1 MVQRS
6 PGWLAINVQ
15 LLRSPAE
22 TPLWT
27 RRFDDQESHALQ
39 LQSDVAEQLANELE
53 RAIPVKL
60 TALRLE
66 KSQAVK
72 PEALALYFEGH
83 AHVSREN
90 RKDNDTAIELLE
102 KAKAADPGF
111 ADAYAELANAYVV
124 KDFYFEPNRWRSK
137 AQAAVDTALSL
148 NPDSAQG
155 HFAKGHLLWTPSPS
169 DFPHEKAIQE
179 LRRAVTLKPNLD
191 EAHQWLAAIYLHI
204 GLLDQALAE
213 ARKAVAINPANFM
226 AHYRIGV
233 ALHLQGRYQEG
244 LATLEPIPDET
255 NPELLGRQI
264 PWTLFQLKKNDE
276 ARSRIKKF
284 RDKYN
289 EDTAGQLISLEAM
302 LDASEGKQP
311 EAEKKIE
318 RVLLQKPRPGH
329 FHHAAYNVA
338 CAYALLGKTPEA
350 VQWLKEAADT
360 GFPCYPLFATD
371 PSLDLVRTDAQF
383 LAFEAEQKQR
393 WEGYKAAFGH

>member
-1 MVQRS
+1 M
-6 PGWLAINVQ
+6 
-15 LLRSPAE
+15 
-22 TPLWT
+22 
-27 RRFDDQESHALQ
+27 
-39 LQSDVAEQLANELE
+39 
-53 RAIPVKL
+53 
-60 TALRLE
+60 
-66 KSQAVK
+66 
-72 PEALALYFEGH
+72 
-83 AHVSREN
+83 
-90 RKDNDTAIELLE
+90 
-102 KAKAADPGF
+102 
-111 ADAYAELANAYVV
+111 
-124 KDFYFEPNRWRSK
+124 
-137 AQAAVDTALSL
+137 
-148 NPDSAQG
+148 
-155 HFAKGHLLWTPSPS
+155 
-169 DFPHEKAIQE
+169 
-179 LRRAVTLKPNLD
+179 
-191 EAHQWLAAIYLHI
+191 
-204 GLLDQALAE
+204 
-213 ARKAVAINPANFM
+213 
-226 AHYRIGV
+226 
-233 ALHLQGRYQEG
+233 
-244 LATLEPIPDET
+244 
-255 NPELLGRQI
+255 
-264 PWTLFQLKKNDE
+264 FQLKKNDE